1 MNQDSE
7 PADVSFT
14 ESVVS
19 DWLDGA
25 FGGADSIVADG
36 TLDKSRAADLLWINA
51 LAELA
56 IRSDARG
63 REKRIDLVMREIRED
78 VAAKQSP
85 TGSPASPSPTADLRW
100 SRRAVVW
107 VTTAALLTSAALLM
121 QTANPRRQVHAAIDQ
136 IKHATASTEDRE
148 YRVTL
153 SFRSP
158 DEGAPEKVERKI
170 EGALF
175 VRGGEAFVVRAP
187 ALLRTGDVWFGRDR
201 DGAWFKPVVGPV
213 QAGQGAVLM
222 QQRFLRGSE
231 DSPPFLQLTTVINRL
246 SESYDVRLTGRESLQ
261 RKTQSF
267 VPDCQHVVGTLRATA
282 SHSPWL
288 PDQVDIHAEPSTGTV
303 LRLRLVWN
311 RETTSLLKQVEFD
324 FVEQSQKPDNWY
336 RPEGRS
342 ASQPVQR

>member
-1 MNQDSE
+1 MNEDSE
-7 PADVSFT
+7 PADISFT

-19 DWLDGA
+19 DWLDGTVGCA
-25 FGGADSIVADG
+25 ESIPVDG

-56 IRSDARG
+56 IRQDAGG
-63 REKRIDLVMREIRED
+63 REQRIGLVMRAIRDGASAEQSLT
-78 VAAKQSP
+78 QSP
-85 TGSPASPSPTADLRW
+85 DSRSPIGKARW

-107 VTTAALLTSAALLM
+107 VTTAVVVICAALLM

-136 IKHATASTEDRE
+136 IKQATASLEDRE

-158 DEGAPEKVERKI
+158 DDGTPETIERKI

-201 DGAWFKPVVGPV
+201 AGAWFKPAAGPV
-213 QAGQGAVLM
+213 QAGPGAVLM

-231 DSPPFLQLTTVINRL
+231 DSAPFLQLTTVINRL
-246 SESYDVRLTGRESLQ
+246 SEAYDVRLIGRERLK
-261 RKTQSF
+261 RETQSF
-267 VPDCQHVVGTLRATA
+267 APDFQHVVGTLRATA
-282 SHSPWL
+282 LHSPWL
-288 PDQVDIHAEPSTGTV
+288 PDQVEIHAEPSTGTV
-303 LRLRLVWN
+303 LRLQLAWN
-311 RETTSLLKQVEFD
+311 RATTSLLKQVEFD

-336 RPEGRS
+336 RPEGRG
-342 ASQPVQR
+342 ASQPVLR